1 MTKEF
6 KFFAYLLECYAV
18 HKDTT
23 ADKILETLD
32 EKNLTQFV
40 YDMYELYHSEAIEN
54 AFTDLDSLIKT
65 GKPAYSGK
73 YDNVHLPTE
82 KNLANDFRSFSFA
95 LK

>member
-54 AFTDLDSLIKT
+54 AFTDLDSLIK
-65 GKPAYSGK
+65 
-73 YDNVHLPTE
+73 YDNAHLPTE

>member
-1 MTKEF
+1 M
-6 KFFAYLLECYAV
+6 CIRDR
-18 HKDTT
+18 DTT

-65 GKPAYSGK
+65 GKPAY
-73 YDNVHLPTE
+73 
-82 KNLANDFRSFSFA
+82 
-95 LK
+95 

>member
-32 EKNLTQFV
+32 KKNLTQFV

-65 GKPAYSGK
+65 GKPAY
-73 YDNVHLPTE
+73 
-82 KNLANDFRSFSFA
+82 
-95 LK
+95 

>member
-1 MTKEF
+1 MKLTKEF

-23 ADKILETLD
+23 PDKILETLD

-65 GKPAYSGK
+65 GKPAY
-73 YDNVHLPTE
+73 
-82 KNLANDFRSFSFA
+82 
-95 LK
+95 

>member
-1 MTKEF
+1 MK
-6 KFFAYLLECYAV
+6 KQYRNFAYLLECYAV

-32 EKNLTQFV
+32 EKNLTQFI

-65 GKPAYSGK
+65 GKPACS
-73 YDNVHLPTE
+73 L
-82 KNLANDFRSFSFA
+82 RSCALSLKFS
-95 LK
+95 

>member
-18 HKDTT
+18 HMDTT

-65 GKPAYSGK
+65 GKPAY
-73 YDNVHLPTE
+73 
-82 KNLANDFRSFSFA
+82 
-95 LK
+95 

>member
-1 MTKEF
+1 M
-6 KFFAYLLECYAV
+6 

-32 EKNLTQFV
+32 EKDLTQFI

-65 GKPAYSGK
+65 GKPACS
-73 YDNVHLPTE
+73 L
-82 KNLANDFRSFSFA
+82 RSCALSLKFS
-95 LK
+95 

>member
-32 EKNLTQFV
+32 EKNLTQVV

-65 GKPAYSGK
+65 AKPAY
-73 YDNVHLPTE
+73 
-82 KNLANDFRSFSFA
+82 
-95 LK
+95 

>member
-54 AFTDLDSLIKT
+54 AFTRRILC
-65 GKPAYSGK
+65 
-73 YDNVHLPTE
+73 E
-82 KNLANDFRSFSFA
+82 KAACNSCEPFSNNSIC
-95 LK
+95 

>member
-18 HKDTT
+18 HKYTT
-23 ADKILETLD
+23 AVKILETLD

-65 GKPAYSGK
+65 GKPAY
-73 YDNVHLPTE
+73 
-82 KNLANDFRSFSFA
+82 
-95 LK
+95 

>member
-1 MTKEF
+1 MKLTKEF
-6 KFFAYLLECYAV
+6 KFFAYLLEGYAV
-18 HKDTT
+18 QKDTT

-65 GKPAYSGK
+65 GKPAY
-73 YDNVHLPTE
+73 
-82 KNLANDFRSFSFA
+82 
-95 LK
+95 

>member
-1 MTKEF
+1 MEVKKRQQAIPGTLCICEVMKLTKEF

-18 HKDTT
+18 YKDTT

-65 GKPAYSGK
+65 GKPAY
-73 YDNVHLPTE
+73 
-82 KNLANDFRSFSFA
+82 
-95 LK
+95 

>member
-1 MTKEF
+1 MIPGTLCICEVMKLTKEF

-18 HKDTT
+18 YKDTT

-65 GKPAYSGK
+65 GKPAY
-73 YDNVHLPTE
+73 
-82 KNLANDFRSFSFA
+82 
-95 LK
+95 

>member
-1 MTKEF
+1 MIPGTLCICEVMKLTKEF

-32 EKNLTQFV
+32 EKNLTQFI

-65 GKPAYSGK
+65 GKPAY
-73 YDNVHLPTE
+73 
-82 KNLANDFRSFSFA
+82 
-95 LK
+95 

>member
-1 MTKEF
+1 MKLTKEF

-32 EKNLTQFV
+32 EMNLTQFV

-65 GKPAYSGK
+65 GKPAY
-73 YDNVHLPTE
+73 
-82 KNLANDFRSFSFA
+82 
-95 LK
+95 